1 MKVLT
6 VILVA
11 FALSIQVQIW
21 FGKGGLS
28 RVVQLESQLGA
39 QQAANRVARARNE
52 RVEAELLDLREG
64 LEMVEEK
71 ARFELDMVK
80 PDEIYVQV
88 LGAAR
93 AASGASGNDK
103 SDLALST
110 SKSAPSSIEPRRS
123 APSGDSETPRQ
134 PAASLEKAKP

>member
-28 RVVQLESQLGA
+28 RVVQLESQLSV
-39 QQAANRVARARNE
+39 QKAANQAARARND
-52 RVEAELLDLREG
+52 RIEAELIDLREG

-93 AASGASGNDK
+93 AASG
-103 SDLALST
+103 
-110 SKSAPSSIEPRRS
+110 PSSSGKSESASAAANSAQSSAAPR
-123 APSGDSETPRQ
+123 PSELGGGSQTSRQ
-134 PAASLEKAKP
+134 PAASPEKTKP

>member
-11 FALSIQVQIW
+11 FALSIQIQIW

-28 RVVQLESQLGA
+28 RVVQLESELTA
-39 QQAANRVARARNE
+39 QKAANEVARARNNE
-52 RVEAELLDLREG
+52 VEAELLDLREG

-71 ARFELDMVK
+71 ARSELDMVK

-88 LGAAR
+88 TGAPRPAS
-93 AASGASGNDK
+93 AQTASGK
-103 SDLALST
+103 
-110 SKSAPSSIEPRRS
+110 PSSAMP
-123 APSGDSETPRQ
+123 APDAPPQTSTP
-134 PAASLEKAKP
+134 